1 MTSPH
6 TPSGPPQQAD
16 GPGQQARHRR
26 HRWMM
31 VACCI
36 PMIALFVAVWAAG
49 LIPASFLIIAVA
61 CTAMMALMMGGMRR
75 GEAGSR
81 ASRQRR

>member
-36 PMIALFVAVWAAG
+36 PMLAVAVRLVAAG
-49 LIPASFLIIAVA
+49 VVSAGFLLVA
-61 CTAMMALMMGGMRR
+61 FECPAMMALMMRGMDH
-75 GEAGSR
+75 R
-81 ASRQRR
+81 AHEGPPG